1 MKREEKESILELL
14 CRRTKNCDDCLM
26 QHICGEKSEI
36 RNWEEE
42 AIDDALACY
51 HFPMDKMTPD
61 QYVEKAMRT
70 NDGMCSSRLFEKV
83 YWQNAYGENIGELI
97 NGALGLTGEAGE
109 VADLIKKYIFHG
121 HELDED
127 TLVKEMGDVM
137 WYMALLCHAL
147 DIQLSTVMERNI
159 EKLEK
164 RYKDGFSEEASRN
177 RKE

>member
-1 MKREEKESILELL
+1 MRREEKESILELL
-14 CRRTKNCDDCLM
+14 CRRTNNCDDCLM
-26 QHICGEKSEI
+26 QHICGEKGEI

-61 QYVEKAMRT
+61 EYVVKAMRT
-70 NDGMCSSRLFEKV
+70 NDGKCGHRVIHAMHTIPR
-83 YWQNAYGENIGELI
+83 YGELL

-109 VADLIKKYIFHG
+109 VADLIKKAIFHG
-121 HELDED
+121 HELDKD
-127 TLVKEMGDVM
+127 VIVKEMGDVM

-147 DIQLSTVMERNI
+147 NIQLSTVMERNI
-159 EKLEK
+159 EKLER

-177 RKE
+177 REV

>member
-1 MKREEKESILELL
+1 MEQEKKERIVTVICANQTHCSNCKALKTCLRVGGIDKLKEKDMDEIL
-14 CRRTKNCDDCLM
+14 
-26 QHICGEKSEI
+26 
-36 RNWEEE
+36 
-42 AIDDALACY
+42 AIYDLKTDGI
-51 HFPMDKMTPD
+51 TPD